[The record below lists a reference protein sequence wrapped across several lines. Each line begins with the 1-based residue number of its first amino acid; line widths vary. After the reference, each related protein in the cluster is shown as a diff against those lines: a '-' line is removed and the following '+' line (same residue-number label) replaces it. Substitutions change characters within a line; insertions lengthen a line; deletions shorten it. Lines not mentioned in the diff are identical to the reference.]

1 MSLYEVMLQKE
12 RVAAINESLKE
23 KKEGSFQLSKTDVRK
38 APLIKLP
45 IEVFLYNPDN
55 KEI

>member
-23 KKEGSFQLSKTDVRK
+23 KKR
-38 APLIKLP
+38 
-45 IEVFLYNPDN
+45 EVFNYL
-55 KEI
+55 KQM